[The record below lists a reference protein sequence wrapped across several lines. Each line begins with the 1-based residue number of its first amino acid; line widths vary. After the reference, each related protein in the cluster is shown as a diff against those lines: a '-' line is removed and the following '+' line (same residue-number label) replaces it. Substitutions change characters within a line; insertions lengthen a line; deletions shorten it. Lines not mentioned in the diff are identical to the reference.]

1 MKRWYVV
8 HTQARQEARA
18 QVNLRRQGFEAWL
31 PVIRR
36 ARRDARRVD
45 STLASLFPRYLFVRL
60 DLTSQPWR

>member
-18 QVNLRRQGFEAWL
+18 EVNLRRQDFEVWL
-31 PVIRR
+31 PMIRCVR
-36 ARRDARRVD
+36 RHARKVD
-45 STLASLFPRYLFVRL
+45 STFAPLFPRYFFIRL